1 MANQIVHIIPVDG
14 SLVRM
19 PGTNTHLPP
28 AGADVVLDTYWRRRL
43 ADGSVKAGV
52 AAASEENTEPVV
64 RATTRRA

>member
-1 MANQIVHIIPVDG
+1 MANEIVHIVPADG
-14 SLVRM
+14 GFVRM

-43 ADGSVKAGV
+43 ADGSVKVGV
-52 AAASEENTEPVV
+52 AASREENTEPSG